1 MYFHNVVLK
10 EFMGDNGA
18 ECVTKLIKIYNILTS
33 KAVTNVDTL
42 VKANLQYGY
51 PSVELEPVGV
61 AGLPDSGSQAFSAV
75 VSVLKALQVR
85 YDITGFII

>member
-1 MYFHNVVLK
+1 MYFNDYVLK
-10 EFMGDNGA
+10 EFMGENGA
-18 ECVTKLIKIYNILTS
+18 QCVARLRKIYQLLTS
-33 KAVTNVDTL
+33 KAVPNVDTL
-42 VKANLQYGY
+42 VEANLQHRY
-51 PSVELEPVGV
+51 PSVRLEPVGV